1 MRGLPPHRYESH
13 GVCFLSN
20 GHLQPHFTEKRKPRG
35 GESLDPKQDHIC
47 SKSKSDITPRFFKC
61 LPLPQPGKK
70 QVEKGEGRKAY
81 LLGEENLGGIPSLFY
96 RNPVQKDIT
105 VLRKKEGLERH
116 PPQISPSRISRL
128 LPSAGPSDL
137 QSPFFRCSPHP
148 LPSHSPIGTS
158 RPFASRCRLQPALDL
173 PEPCSLPAHLL
184 HNADDASDEGVRV
197 LVLLS
202 TGVQVHATFLKHHL
216 GTEPVRG
223 GTQTQEDSRGRGPQA
238 LPGRPR
244 GGAKR

>member
-1 MRGLPPHRYESH
+1 MSSTAPIWEKTSRERGREESLPSWRREF
-13 GVCFLSN
+13 GWN
-20 GHLQPHFTEKRKPRG
+20 LQPLLPEPSAEGHHCPEKKRG
-35 GESLDPKQDHIC
+35 FRE
-47 SKSKSDITPRFFKC
+47 TP
-61 LPLPQPGKK
+61 
-70 QVEKGEGRKAY
+70 
-81 LLGEENLGGIPSLFY
+81 
-96 RNPVQKDIT
+96 
-105 VLRKKEGLERH
+105 
-116 PPQISPSRISRL
+116 PPISPSPISRL
-128 LPSAGPSDL
+128 LPSSGPSDL
-137 QSPFFRCSPHP
+137 QSPFFRSSPHP

-158 RPFASRCRLQPALDL
+158 RPFASKCRLQPALGL

-202 TGVQVHATFLKHHL
+202 TGVQIHATFLKHHL

-223 GTQTQEDSRGRGPQA
+223 GTQTQEDTRGRGPQA